1 MYPTILRIQKAVT
14 ASQAKGI
21 FGFVDSDN
29 IGKFSFPAI
38 QAAPSFSSSFPVVLG
53 GHVNLPC
60 LIPCAIDQVQTLPLF
75 YRLHTH

>member
-1 MYPTILRIQKAVT
+1 MYPTILKIQRAVN

-38 QAAPSFSSSFPVVLG
+38 QAAPSFPTSFPVVF
-53 GHVNLPC
+53 NNRTDLPC
-60 LIPCAIDQVQTLPLF
+60 LIPCAIDQVCILK
-75 YRLHTH
+75 